1 MIRTKLRKEGIT
13 KGIPVVFSDESP
25 IVIREDVR
33 KEVGNDEAKIRKA
46 KMPPSS
52 NAFVPSVAGLIAA
65 SWVVRDILRDI
76 EIRRVNDEKK

>member
-1 MIRTKLRKEGIT
+1 M
-13 KGIPVVFSDESP
+13 FSDESP

-33 KEVGNDEAKIRKA
+33 KEVGNDAAKIRKA

-76 EIRRVNDEKK
+76 NIRRVSDEK

>member
-1 MIRTKLRKEGIT
+1 MIKAE
-13 KGIPVVFSDESP
+13 
-25 IVIREDVR
+25 
-33 KEVGNDEAKIRKA
+33 IRKA

-76 EIRRVNDEKK
+76 EIRRVSDEKK